1 MTVTRSEMTFP
12 EFDSLMDRYYQKMV
26 EMRKTKGKEYANSD
40 TDRLA
45 NFKDIAK
52 EIGIAPEAVLLV
64 YSKKHGRAIDNY
76 CKTGTSHSEESIKG
90 RITDR
95 ILYDFLLLGLIEDQE
110 NEVLGAMNARG
121 NSREITESP
130 VEQLREATERT

>member
-1 MTVTRSEMTFP
+1 VTFP
-12 EFDSLMDRYYQKMV
+12 EFDKLMDRYYSKMV
-26 EMRKTKGKEYANSD
+26 EMRRTKGKEYANSE

-52 EIGIAPEAVLLV
+52 ELGLTPEAVLLV

-76 CKTGTSHSEESIKG
+76 CKTGTSHSEENIKG

-95 ILYDFLLLGLIEDQE
+95 ILYDFLLLGLIEDKEHEELKNNPYRSVPNERGSVGEVRQE
-110 NEVLGAMNARG
+110 LPAVPEKTILTR
-121 NSREITESP
+121 I
-130 VEQLREATERT
+130 